1 MMRVENQR
9 KIVISNFKTE
19 RFRYIYLG
27 LSYLVKKEIKYMID
41 IELKKKILRAVI
53 KEGRKMTGQRF
64 TYNGK
69 KYYVDVVHQ
78 IVKEV

>member
-1 MMRVENQR
+1 
-9 KIVISNFKTE
+9 
-19 RFRYIYLG
+19 
-27 LSYLVKKEIKYMID
+27 MIA

-53 KEGRKMTGQRF
+53 NEGSKMTGQRF

>member
-1 MMRVENQR
+1 
-9 KIVISNFKTE
+9 
-19 RFRYIYLG
+19 
-27 LSYLVKKEIKYMID
+27 MID

-53 KEGRKMTGQRF
+53 KEGRKMTGQMF